1 MGTVHGP
8 VVVSALHTGFIR
20 LNLVSLLTI
29 PGLMV
34 ATTGKTSEKGGECS
48 RLELSTQ
55 PHYFSSLEK
64 RFQLAFNA
72 DSQGNVVHSHTG
84 YDISGTGI
92 DYGIVC
98 LRPYPQD
105 FEFVG
110 YKGVVL
116 MGQSGSN

>member
-8 VVVSALHTGFIR
+8 VVVSALPTGFIR
-20 LNLVSLLTI
+20 LNIVSLRTA
-29 PGLMV
+29 PSTV
-34 ATTGKTSEKGGECS
+34 VPTTGATSDKGGECS

-55 PHYFSSLEK
+55 PHYFSSPEK
-64 RFQLAFNA
+64 RFELAFNG

-84 YDISGTGI
+84 YDISVTGI

-98 LRPYPQD
+98 LRPNPQD
-105 FEFVG
+105 FELVG

-116 MGQSGSN
+116 MGWSGSN

>member
-1 MGTVHGP
+1 MVGP
-8 VVVSALHTGFIR
+8 
-20 LNLVSLLTI
+20 
-29 PGLMV
+29 
-34 ATTGKTSEKGGECS
+34 TTGTTSESGGECS

-64 RFQLAFNA
+64 RVELAFND

-84 YDISGTGI
+84 YDIMVTEM

-105 FEFVG
+105 FEFVAHI
-110 YKGVVL
+110 GVVL
-116 MGQSGSN
+116 MGWSGSN